1 MKKGLDRCF
10 LQYGIRME
18 DMQIIEQLCRDN
30 DIEPEWFKENIL
42 KAYQEERS
50 KESHVDDKVLRKLLN
65 KAVKNI

>member
-30 DIEPEWFKENIL
+30 DIAI
-42 KAYQEERS
+42 
-50 KESHVDDKVLRKLLN
+50 V
-65 KAVKNI
+65 